1 MDYLHKEKLE
11 TAINN
16 MSVGTAIAAR
26 LKTSAS
32 DPDVKELAKAVHFIG
47 YGAQQAALAIKD

>member
-1 MDYLHKEKLE
+1 MDCSNKEKLE

-32 DPDVKELAKAVHFIG
+32 DPEVKELAKAVHFIG
-47 YGAQQAALAIKD
+47 YGAQQVALAIKD